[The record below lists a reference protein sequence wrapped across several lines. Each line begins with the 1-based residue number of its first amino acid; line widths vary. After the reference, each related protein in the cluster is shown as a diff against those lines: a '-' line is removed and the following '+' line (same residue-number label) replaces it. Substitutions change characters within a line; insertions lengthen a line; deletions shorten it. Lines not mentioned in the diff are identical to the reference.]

1 MGLSRVPESMP
12 QRLLTRTPADPH
24 RPGQLMTEHLI
35 QLRYTLRLRVLH
47 HAAFQRVGR
56 YDPAAVMA
64 KLTKRL
70 FEKYAGDL
78 MKDRGSTPVERVR
91 VGRSH
96 IEFLNRVGA
105 SIVAQHE
112 TYVGAST
119 INPTCENM
127 HD

>member
-1 MGLSRVPESMP
+1 
-12 QRLLTRTPADPH
+12 
-24 RPGQLMTEHLI
+24 MTEHLI

-47 HAAFQRVGR
+47 HAAFQKVGH

-78 MKDRGSTPVERVR
+78 MKDRGSEPVELVP
-91 VGRSH
+91 VGRNH
-96 IEFLNRVGA
+96 IEFLNHVGA

-112 TYVGAST
+112 TYVGAAPARASP
-119 INPTCENM
+119 PTQSRGGGFRLKRMCARRNEKCWLQKRL
-127 HD
+127 